1 MRARRPPI
9 EAIRRFNFRE
19 RISPSLWYVPGL
31 CVAAAFVASRIT
43 VAIDRTVS
51 TQSVPSWMIAADTG
65 AAAALTS
72 TVATAMLSFIAVV
85 FSTTLVAIQLAGG
98 QYSPRVVRV
107 FVRSRLTHVT
117 LGLYL
122 ATFVFALNGLV
133 EVRTDGEP
141 LVPAVTVSIVYLLL
155 LATLGAFITFVHGMS
170 KILRVQYL
178 LTQIVA
184 DGRVALAA
192 GFPDDHDYLDVD
204 VDVDEPAPAAATT
217 VRNRRRTGVIQAID
231 RHGLVEDAERR
242 QVVIEL
248 LVETGEY
255 LGHGTPVARVHG
267 TGPLPDGDDIVG
279 RFLLGAE
286 RTLVQDPGFVLRQLV
301 DVASRALSPAI
312 NDPTTAVQVID
323 RIADLLGGVVGRA
336 DPTGWYLD
344 TNQVPRLHVREP
356 DLARMLR
363 LAFVEIIRYGADAP
377 QVVRRL
383 NAALTVLHDL
393 ARPDLRT
400 VIEELRSVLDRAALD
415 AMPAAFQPI
424 ARIPDRHGFG

>member
-1 MRARRPPI
+1 MRARRPPV

-31 CVAAAFVASRIT
+31 CVAGAFVASRIT
-43 VAIDRTVS
+43 VAVDRAVAAR
-51 TQSVPSWMIAADTG
+51 SVPSWMIGADTG

-155 LATLGAFITFVHGMS
+155 FATLGAFITFVHGMS

-184 DGRVALAA
+184 DGRATLAA
-192 GFPDDHDYLDVD
+192 GFPDDHDHL
-204 VDVDEPAPAAATT
+204 DVDEPAPAPVTT

-231 RHGLVEDAERR
+231 RHGLVDDAERR

-267 TGPLPDGDDIVG
+267 TGPLPDGDDIVR

-301 DVASRALSPAI
+301 DVASRALSPAV

-323 RIADLLGGVVGRA
+323 RIADLLGDVVHRA

-344 TNQVPRLHVREP
+344 TRQVPRLHVREP
-356 DLARMLR
+356 DVARMLR

-383 NAALTVLHDL
+383 HAALAVLHDL

-400 VIEELRSVLDRAALD
+400 VIDELRALLDRAAAD
-415 AMPAAFQPI
+415 AMPGAFQPI
-424 ARIPDRHGFG
+424 ARILDRHGFG